1 MHKCPGDADTS
12 RGLATTVGAA
22 VTSHSEHDQAR
33 HVDEL
38 EAENQRLRDELH
50 EAEARLTAVRAVV
63 CGAAR

>member
-38 EAENQRLRDELH
+38 EVENQRLRDELQR
-50 EAEARLTAVRAVV
+50 AIDQLTAIRAVLGV
-63 CGAAR
+63 DR